1 MKKILTLAVALV
13 MVFALAAPALAAG
26 WDNPVTPDEFEDL
39 YLNITALSVEES
51 SSVWNGGTYNKLDK
65 TYPVVAG
72 MKVHAY
78 AEIQIPDDSDLSDD
92 IVDRITA
99 GQGKV
104 RISTSNLTNVTASW
118 KFSDETTTR
127 PSFIASG
134 STSGSIGIGA
144 TDFDKTIFIEIWG
157 ETKASDKD
165 VTITATLGVY
175 NEWKTMWFS
184 GQKYKGFDFFSG
196 NDKYTIYKNID
207 GVDYAVIPADD
218 QTSSVNFY
226 TKSNGQ
232 VENITVTFNGTV
244 YTIQDYMG
252 GDPSFVR
259 VGSTRPITG
268 EELRNV
274 KAVLDDICDAMG
286 FEYAG
291 DSYITDELVE
301 DNLGTIVEGTASL
314 VYPSG
319 YVQPI
324 NPTDPGVN
332 PPQTGDNASVVG
344 FVMIA
349 VALVAAAVVTVKKV
363 RA

>member
-39 YLNITALSVEES
+39 YLNLTALSVEES

-78 AEIQIPDDSDLSDD
+78 AEIKIPAASELSPD
-92 IVDRITA
+92 IRDRIEA
-99 GQGKV
+99 GQGE
-104 RISTSNLTNVTASW
+104 ITIDISNLTNATLNVRNKDGLVIKKDPISSSKTYPIKGA
-118 KFSDETTTR
+118 DLGTTITV
-127 PSFIASG
+127 
-134 STSGSIGIGA
+134 
-144 TDFDKTIFIEIWG
+144 EVWG
-157 ETKASDKD
+157 EAKASDKD
-165 VTITATLGVY
+165 AKITATLGVY
-175 NEWKTMWFS
+175 NEWKTPMWFA
-184 GQKYKGFDFFSG
+184 GQKYTGFDFFSG
-196 NDKYTIYKNID
+196 DDKYTIYKTID

-232 VENITVTFNGTV
+232 VENITVTFNRKV

-252 GDPSFVR
+252 GDPSFVP
-259 VGSTRPITG
+259 VGGTRPIEG
-268 EELRNV
+268 DELRDV
-274 KAVLDDICDAMG
+274 KAVLDDICGAMG

-301 DNLGTIVEGTASL
+301 DNLGTIVEGSASL

-319 YVQPI
+319 YFQEIVT
-324 NPTDPGVN
+324 NDPGVN
-332 PPQTGDNASVVG
+332 PPQTGDSASVVG

-349 VALVAAAVVTVKKV
+349 VALVAAAAVTVKKV

>member
-39 YLNITALSVEES
+39 YLNLTALSVEES

-78 AEIQIPDDSDLSDD
+78 AEIKIPAASELSPD
-92 IVDRITA
+92 IRDRIAA
-99 GQGKV
+99 GQGKI
-104 RISTSNLTNVTASW
+104 RINVSNLTNATLNVRNKDGLVIKKDPISSSKTYP
-118 KFSDETTTR
+118 FSSYDLDTTITV
-127 PSFIASG
+127 
-134 STSGSIGIGA
+134 
-144 TDFDKTIFIEIWG
+144 EVWG
-157 ETKASDKD
+157 EAKASDKD
-165 VTITATLGVY
+165 AKITATLGVY
-175 NEWKTMWFS
+175 NEWKTNVNGTYFE
-184 GQKYKGFDFFSG
+184 FFSG
-196 NDKYTIYKNID
+196 NDKYTIWEGTGVYSVWNADGD
-207 GVDYAVIPADD
+207 GVRFYVNDD
-218 QTSSVNFY
+218 D
-226 TKSNGQ
+226 Q
-232 VENITVTFNGTV
+232 VENIYVKEGADE
-244 YTIQDYMG
+244 YTAIHNFGQDIA
-252 GDPSFVR
+252 FVK
-259 VGSTRPITG
+259 VGETAQITG
-268 EELRNV
+268 DELRDV
-274 KAVLDDICDAMG
+274 KAVLDEICGAMG
-286 FEYAG
+286 FDYAG
-291 DSYITDELVE
+291 RAYINKKLITK
-301 DNLGTIVEGTASL
+301 NLGTIVEGSASL

>member
-78 AEIQIPDDSDLSDD
+78 AEIKIPAASELSPD
-92 IVDRITA
+92 IRDRIAA
-99 GQGKV
+99 GQGE
-104 RISTSNLTNVTASW
+104 ITIDISNLTNATLNVRNKDGLVIKKDPISSSKTYP
-118 KFSDETTTR
+118 FSSYDLDTTITV
-127 PSFIASG
+127 
-134 STSGSIGIGA
+134 
-144 TDFDKTIFIEIWG
+144 EVWG
-157 ETKASDKD
+157 EAKASDKD
-165 VTITATLGVY
+165 AKITATLGVY
-175 NEWKTMWFS
+175 NKWNGTT
-184 GQKYKGFDFFSG
+184 FDFFSG
-196 NDKYTIYKNID
+196 NKKYTIENPVANTFIVKNPD
-207 GVDYAVIPADD
+207 NNAVE
-218 QTSSVNFY
+218 FY
-226 TKSNGQ
+226 TKSDDQ
-232 VENITVTFNGTV
+232 VENIKIWEGGNEYYAINNFNGELA
-244 YTIQDYMG
+244 
-252 GDPSFVR
+252 FVK
-259 VGSTRPITG
+259 STDMTTQITG
-268 EELRNV
+268 DELRDV
-274 KAVLDDICDAMG
+274 KAVLDEICGAMG
-286 FEYAG
+286 FDYAG
-291 DSYITDELVE
+291 RAYINKKLITK
-301 DNLGTIVEGTASL
+301 NLGTIVEGSASL

>member
-26 WDNPVTPDEFEDL
+26 WDKPTSTPTFEDL
-39 YLNITALSVEES
+39 YLNLTPLSVEES
-51 SSVWNGGTYNKLDK
+51 TIVWYGGTYNKLDK

-78 AEIQIPDDSDLSDD
+78 VEIQIPDDDDLSAD
-92 IVDRITA
+92 IVDRIEA
-99 GQGKV
+99 GQGTLKISVDNLESVKMKMKGGTQKNWTVKDDGIYKV
-104 RISTSNLTNVTASW
+104 T
-118 KFSDETTTR
+118 KKDFDETIY
-127 PSFIASG
+127 F
-134 STSGSIGIGA
+134 
-144 TDFDKTIFIEIWG
+144 EIWG
-157 ETKASDKD
+157 NVIESDKD
-165 VTITATLGVY
+165 ATITATLGVY
-175 NEWKTMWFS
+175 NQWKNDST
-184 GQKYKGFDFFSG
+184 FDFFSG
-196 NDKYTIYKNID
+196 DDKYTIWKDIAD
-207 GVDYAVIPADD
+207 ADYIVTSADD
-218 QTSSVNFY
+218 TSSGLRFY
-226 TKSNGQ
+226 TKSSGQ
-232 VENITVTFNGTV
+232 VENITVVLDGAV

-252 GDPSFVR
+252 GDPSFVPA
-259 VGSTRPITG
+259 GGTRPITG
-268 EELRNV
+268 DDLRDV
-274 KAVLDDICDAMG
+274 KAVLDDICGAMG
-286 FEYAG
+286 FDYAG
-291 DSYITDELVE
+291 DSYITDDLIE

-349 VALVAAAVVTVKKV
+349 VALVAAAAVTVKKV